1 VGKITAQTFIQAHLA
16 NASTDMAS
24 SPSDQNNGDRKVSMA
39 TRVARSGLRRYPSEL
54 TDSILNAAR
63 ATSAFALD
71 IPATS
76 PEGLGA
82 AWLGHASVLVRLGGR
97 WILTDPVFSE
107 RIGIKLGPFTFG
119 VGRLAPTVDLLTLPT
134 PDLILISHAHFDH
147 LDQPTLAKL
156 AGRETTVITAPGTK
170 RLIPSGFSRVIEL
183 PWERSIR
190 FGGLSIAAMT
200 PAHWGARTVWDR
212 HRSYNSY
219 VIEHHHGKVLFAG
232 DTAMTSE
239 YEKVRGADLTIF
251 GIGAYDPWITNHAT
265 PEQAWEMHA
274 SAQGRFMLPM
284 HHSTFKLSDE
294 PAHEPMQRLMAAA
307 GDAADRVVGTTLG
320 RFVSIDQR

>member
-1 VGKITAQTFIQAHLA
+1 M
-16 NASTDMAS
+16 DMAS
-24 SPSDQNNGDRKVSMA
+24 SPSDPKNGDRKVSMA

-54 TDSILNAAR
+54 TDSILNTSQIA
-63 ATSAFALD
+63 SAFALD
-71 IPATS
+71 VPRDSEDTF
-76 PEGLGA
+76 GA
-82 AWLGHASVLVRLGGR
+82 VWLGHASVLVRLGSR
-97 WILTDPVFSE
+97 WILTDPVFSA

-119 VGRLAPTVDLLTLPT
+119 VGRLAPTVDLRTLPI

-147 LDQPTLAKL
+147 LDQPTLARL

-170 RLIPSGFSRVIEL
+170 GLIPSGFSRVIEL
-183 PWERSIR
+183 PWQRSIR
-190 FGGLSIAAMT
+190 FGGLSIGAMT

-219 VIEHHHGKVLFAG
+219 VIEHERGKVLFAG
-232 DTAMTSE
+232 DTALTSE

-265 PEQAWEMHA
+265 PEQAWEMHS
-274 SAQGRFMLPM
+274 SARGRLMLPM

-294 PAHEPMQRLMAAA
+294 PAHEPLQRLMAAA
-307 GDAADRVVGTTLG
+307 GDDAHRIVGTTLG
-320 RFVSIDQR
+320 RFVSINQR